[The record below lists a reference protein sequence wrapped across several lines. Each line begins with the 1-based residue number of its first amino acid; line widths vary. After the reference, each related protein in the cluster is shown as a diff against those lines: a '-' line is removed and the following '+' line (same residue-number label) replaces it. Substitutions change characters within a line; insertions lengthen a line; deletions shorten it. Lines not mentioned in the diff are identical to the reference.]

1 MLGRLGIFAAMLAFA
16 FAPASAAATPQDDA
30 ATHTY
35 LTVGYTALRAAIG
48 SMSAVGAG
56 IDQLNHKLASE
67 CPDVGLGSPQSEEEQ
82 HLSYE
87 VFGALLSTA
96 YRTDAGIVQ
105 RFLRAVKPL
114 RWSNSK
120 VTRAADRY
128 DKSLHEL
135 VTLPMPNLCADVSAW
150 KAGGFKAVPADT
162 IQFDH
167 HVEDIEGEI
176 ISKRLL
182 APYVAPS
189 DESLVD
195 RDLSLYKKLGNLE
208 TTLGEGWWDM
218 TLETLAI
225 NQ

>member
-1 MLGRLGIFAAMLAFA
+1 MLGRLGILAAILAFA
-16 FAPASAAATPQDDA
+16 LAPASAAATPQDDA
-30 ATHTY
+30 ASHTY
-35 LTVGYTALRAAIG
+35 LTVGYTTLRAAIG
-48 SMSAVGAG
+48 SMGAVGAG

-96 YRTDAGIVQ
+96 YHTDAGIVQ

-114 RWSNSK
+114 SWSNSK

-182 APYVAPS
+182 TPYVAPS
-189 DESLVD
+189 DEGLVD
-195 RDLSLYKKLGNLE
+195 RDLSLYKKLESLE